1 LKMSY
6 PIQNGFSN
14 DSGGGDAEA
23 TLRLIAKLAA
33 PDGLE
38 DRVHARL
45 ITAPRRGRV
54 LAWPGAVIPAGGWLR
69 AAAAAAIVCV
79 VAGGGWGVYS
89 RVQPGQSAQGIA
101 GTHITSQG
109 AGQGAGQGQF
119 STGDAVRRPS
129 TLNGPAAPA
138 AVTAATPRHKTPT
151 KAAATTKQGAKAKTA
166 KKANIPPVAPVAQ

>member
-1 LKMSY
+1 MSY
-6 PIQNGFSN
+6 PVENGFSK

-23 TLRLIAKLAA
+23 TLRLIARLAA

-38 DRVHARL
+38 DRVHAKL
-45 ITAPRRGRV
+45 LAAPHRGRV
-54 LAWPGAVIPAGGWLR
+54 LAWPGAFTPAVGWLR

-89 RVQPGQSAQGIA
+89 RVQPGLSAQGTT

-119 STGDAVRRPS
+119 STGDAVRRPQ
-129 TLNGPAAPA
+129 TLNGPAAPV
-138 AVTAATPRHKTPT
+138 AVAAATPKSKTPI
-151 KAAATTKQGAKAKTA
+151 KVAATTKQGAKAKTV
-166 KKANIPPVAPVAQ
+166 KRTNTPPVSPKAN